1 MILLHPHIK
10 YVTKSCLFSHLYFS
24 RTSLL
29 ALSCLPLLHQ
39 VLQMNSPN
47 CKLHRII
54 TTLETL
60 KIKPKSL
67 NVVYQSL
74 CDLSPAAPSFSSLI
88 IPLSTP
94 CRSIFRFFN
103 MSWSFSTH
111 FFALLIPSQVH
122 LSHYPLPGQFRLTF
136 QSSAEITGPPG
147 SPLWPLKSE
156 LSAPSWAP
164 SDLGIIKFYLL
175 C

>member
-1 MILLHPHIK
+1 
-10 YVTKSCLFSHLYFS
+10 
-24 RTSLL
+24 
-29 ALSCLPLLHQ
+29 
-39 VLQMNSPN
+39 MNSPH
-47 CKLHRII
+47 CKLHRI

-74 CDLSPAAPSFSSLI
+74 CDLAPAAPSSSSLI
-88 IPLSTP
+88 IPLLTP
-94 CRSIFRFFN
+94 CRSIFSFFN

-111 FFALLIPSQVH
+111 FFALPVPSTWSSQVH
-122 LSHYPLPGQFRLTF
+122 LSHYPLPGQFRLIF
-136 QSSAEITGPPG
+136 RSSAEITGPPG
-147 SPLWPLKSE
+147 SLLWPLKSE

-164 SDLGIIKFYLL
+164 IDLGIIKLYLL